1 MRDPQRLVDVQPKG
15 TRVSVLVTGSTGYV
29 GLAIALRLKA
39 AGHETFGLTDTVT
52 GTKVL
57 ESRGITPILA
67 TLEDGETIRNV
78 TQLVDAVVDVSGH
91 LPAAKLFLATLEGT
105 GKRYIR
111 NSTARVYVDASLGS
125 LSRIV
130 HKEGKAVSPIR
141 GLAEI
146 LETDA
151 QVQQASERGI
161 HTTVLRPSIPYGE
174 ASGPVIGGLM
184 KRAITAGRSLYVGL
198 GANRQSHVYLADLA
212 ESFALAI
219 EKAPS
224 GSLYNIAAGESSLAD
239 IAQDIATI
247 LGYPDA
253 QSCTMDAAYEAYG
266 VKFVDGVLAGNCRVD
281 ATKARIELGW
291 QPKGPGLQ
299 DELREG
305 SYALMWS

>member
-1 MRDPQRLVDVQPKG
+1 M
-15 TRVSVLVTGSTGYV
+15 SVLVTGSTGYL

-52 GTKVL
+52 GTRVL

-111 NSTARVYVDASLGS
+111 NSTSRVYVDASLGS

-130 HKEGKAVSPIR
+130 HKEGMALSPVR

-151 QVQQASERGI
+151 RVQQAAETNI

-174 ASGPVIGGLM
+174 AGGPVIGGLI
-184 KRAITAGRSLYVGL
+184 KRAITAGRSLYVGQ

-212 ESFALAI
+212 ESYVLAL

-239 IAQDIATI
+239 IAQSIAGI
-247 LGYPDA
+247 LGYAEA
-253 QSCTMDAAYEAYG
+253 QSCTMDAAYAAYD
-266 VKFVDGVLAGNCRVD
+266 VKFVDGVLASNCRVD
-281 ATKARIELGW
+281 ASKARIELGW